1 MKVSIVLPTR
11 DEQDSIEKV
20 VRGCLSLSFD
30 KEVIVVDDSADRT
43 PEIAEKLGCKVIR
56 GVKGYGRAFLEGF
69 KKSSGDIIVMLDA
82 DGSYD
87 PLEIPRLIEPIIK
100 GEADLVIGSRF
111 KGKIMPKA
119 MPWHHRYVGNP
130 VLTKLTNLLFKTRL
144 SDVHSGM
151 RAFRRDAV
159 AKIDPVCPGME
170 FATEIVLKAAIR
182 GLRISEV
189 PITYHPR
196 IGFSKLRSF
205 RDGWRHLRLVLA
217 ASPRHLFL
225 LPSVILIFAGIA
237 TTLFV
242 TLLEPIRTH
251 TLIFGSTLLLL
262 GIQTFFFGVSGKIYL
277 RQIGFGVEDGLTK
290 AFGKYS
296 TMEKILL
303 LGLALF
309 ILGTYSG
316 YRVFAS
322 WVEKGFGSLAEFNQ
336 ALISL
341 LLVVSGFQ
349 IAISSI
355 FLSMF
360 LLKEEKDNN
369 NK

>member
-1 MKVSIVLPTR
+1 MKVSIVLPTK
-11 DEQDSIEKV
+11 DEQNSIEKV
-20 VRGCLSLSFD
+20 VRDCLSLGFE
-30 KEVIVVDDSADRT
+30 KEIIVVDDSADRT

-69 KKSSGDIIVMLDA
+69 RHSSGDIIVMLDA

-87 PLEIPRLIEPIIK
+87 ALEIPRLIEPIVK

-130 VLTKLTNLLFKTRL
+130 VLTKLTNLLFKTKL

-151 RAFRRDAV
+151 RALRKDAL

-170 FATEIVLKAAIR
+170 FATELVLKAAIK
-182 GLRISEV
+182 GLRIVEV

-217 ASPRHLFL
+217 ASPIYLFL
-225 LPSVILIFAGIA
+225 LPSIILILLGIA
-237 TTLFV
+237 TALFV
-242 TLLEPIRTH
+242 IVLQPIRTH

-277 RQIGFGVEDGLTK
+277 RQIGFGVRDWLTE

-296 TMEKILL
+296 TMEKLL
-303 LGLALF
+303 FFGLALL

-322 WVEKGFGSLAEFNQ
+322 WVERGFGFGLFDPHSLRIPDCDQQHFPQ
-336 ALISL
+336 H
-341 LLVVSGFQ
+341 VSPERR
-349 IAISSI
+349 
-355 FLSMF
+355 
-360 LLKEEKDNN
+360 KR
-369 NK
+369 